1 MKLPELLEITRLFFD
16 RHIEGG
22 FDPVLFMQGL
32 SSEALKKFAKIKNP
46 QAWIIS
52 VLNEFVVKQRDGGE
66 YIKEDENTE
75 QRTYFDSVCEIITAL
90 CKIGVDYKD
99 IDYYTAHN
107 ILYHNSKNE
116 AIRALYGL
124 RVNLDRR
131 KRREFDIFIK
141 GIESKKL
148 SYINR
153 VIENHRKS
161 IEAYNG

>member
-16 RHIEGG
+16 RHFEGG
-22 FDPVLFMQGL
+22 FDPVLFMHGL
-32 SSEALKKFAKIKNP
+32 DSKALKIYSKIKNP

-52 VLNEFVVKQRDGGE
+52 ILNEFQTKPRDGGE
-66 YIKEDENTE
+66 YIKADENTE
-75 QRTYFDSVCEIITAL
+75 ERTYFDSVCEVITAL
-90 CKIGVDYKD
+90 CKIGVDYKEVD
-99 IDYYTAHN
+99 FYTANN
-107 ILYHNSKNE
+107 IIYQNSKAE

-124 RVNLDRR
+124 RVHLDKR
-131 KRREFDIFIK
+131 KRMEFDIFIK

-161 IEAYNG
+161 IEGRNV